1 MQNTFN
7 IETED
12 VTLQRRVNDMVD
24 WGLLLAVVAVMGMGL
39 ISIYSAT
46 FETSASPV
54 FSRQL
59 LYAGVG
65 LLGGMAMFFAPQRWF
80 SDLAYPAYAVG
91 VVALIAVLTPLGHV
105 VNGQQCW
112 IKVGSFSF
120 QPSELAK
127 VTTLFAVAKYASK
140 KGFDVKTIRDFGIMM
155 GIVLFPVGLIMLQPD
170 TGSATVFLAM
180 ALGVFL
186 WIGGDLFVLYVL
198 ASIPFIAV
206 ASLYNSLFDMATWV
220 ILVTVFLAAGAFA
233 FRRNI
238 VATIAAVVLMIGI
251 SLVVEPVFN
260 SLDQYKQKR
269 LITLFEP
276 EQNPRGSGYHVIQSK
291 LAVGSGGITGKGFL
305 QGTQTQLRY
314 IPEQWTD
321 FIFCVPTEEFGFVGG
336 VLVIGLLASVILRG
350 VNIAGRVRTR
360 FASVVAIGFASMILY
375 HTMVNIGMA
384 IGLFPVMGIPLPFLS
399 AGGTSLMMNLAV
411 VGLLM
416 NFYKTRR
423 RRTSRAPS

>member
-1 MQNTFN
+1 MHNTYHL
-7 IETED
+7 ETED
-12 VTLQRRVNDMVD
+12 ATLQRRVNDMVD
-24 WGLLLAVVAVMGMGL
+24 WGLLLSVVAVMGMGL
-39 ISIYSAT
+39 ISVFSAT
-46 FETSASPV
+46 FETSASAV

-59 LYAGVG
+59 MYAGIG

-80 SDLAYPAYAVG
+80 SDLAYPSYVIG
-91 VVALIAVLTPLGHV
+91 ILALGAVLTPLGHE

-112 IKVGSFSF
+112 IRVGSFSF

-127 VTTLFAVAKYASK
+127 VTTLFAIAKYASK
-140 KGFDVKTIRDFGIMM
+140 KGFDVKSIRDFGIMF
-155 GIVLFPVGLIMLQPD
+155 GFILLPVGLIMMQPD

-180 ALGVFL
+180 ALGILL
-186 WIGGDLFVLYVL
+186 WIGGDLFMMYVL
-198 ASIPFIAV
+198 ASLPFIAV
-206 ASLYNSLFDMATWV
+206 ASLYNSLFDVVSWV
-220 ILVTVFLAAGAFA
+220 VVITLVLAGGAFA

-238 VATIAAVVLMIGI
+238 VATIVAVILMIGA

-260 SLDQYKQKR
+260 TLDSYKQKR

-305 QGTQTQLRY
+305 KGTQTQLRY

-360 FASVVAIGFASMILY
+360 FASVVAIGFASMVLY

-384 IGLFPVMGIPLPFLS
+384 IGLFPVMGIPLPFMS
-399 AGGTSLMMNLAV
+399 AGGTSLMMNLVV

-423 RRTSRAPS
+423 RRTSRAPA